1 MKIAFVIPW
10 YGDISGGAEHECKGT
25 AENMME
31 HCIDVEILTTCVKDF
46 LSDWNTNYYKEGI
59 YELNGVPIRRFE
71 VRKRN
76 TRLFDKINYK
86 LMHNQPITSEEEEN
100 FVREMVNSENLYQ
113 YIADNKSQYDFFIFI
128 PYMFGTTY
136 FGSKVCPEKSILIP
150 CLHDESYAYMDI
162 YKEMFETVRGLIFLS
177 EPEREL
183 TEKIFGL
190 KNKYVT
196 LGGGIDTEI
205 SFNPVRFREKYNI
218 VDQFILYAG
227 RRESGKNVPLLID
240 YFCKYKER
248 NDNSLKLVLIGSGD
262 VKIPKKYKNDIIDLG
277 FIPRQDK
284 YDACAAAMV
293 LCQPSVNESFSI
305 VIMESWICNTPVL
318 VHDNCAVTKDHCIRS
333 RGGLYFNV
341 YNEFE
346 ECIMLFARNTA
357 IHEKMGEFGR
367 QYVMENYHWD
377 VIVRRYVTT
386 LNEWRKNH
394 SD

>member
-1 MKIAFVIPW
+1 VKIAFVIPW
-10 YGDISGGAEHECKGT
+10 YGDIPGGAEHECKGT
-25 AENMME
+25 AENMMKRG
-31 HCIDVEILTTCVKDF
+31 IDVEILTTCIKDF
-46 LSDWNTNYYKEGI
+46 LSDWNTNYYKEGVN
-59 YELNGVPIRRFE
+59 ELNGVPIRRFE

-86 LMHNQPITSEEEEN
+86 LMHNQAITSEEEEQ
-100 FVREMVNSENLYQ
+100 FIREMVNSENLYQ

-177 EPEREL
+177 EPEKQL
-183 TEKIFGL
+183 TEKIYGP

-205 SFNPVRFREKYNI
+205 DFDPVRFRDKYNI
-218 VDQFILYAG
+218 MNQFMLYAG

-248 NDNSLKLVLIGSGD
+248 NNDDIKLVLIGSGD
-262 VKIPKKYKNDIIDLG
+262 VKIPKKYKNYIIDLG
-277 FIPRQDK
+277 FIPKQDK
-284 YDACAAAMV
+284 YDAYAGATV

-305 VIMESWICNTPVL
+305 VIMESWMCNTPVL
-318 VHDNCAVTKDHCIRS
+318 VHGDCAVTKYYCIRS
-333 RGGLYFNV
+333 RGGLYFND

-346 ECIMLFARNTA
+346 ECIMLFARDNA
-357 IHEKMGEFGR
+357 IREKMGKFGR
-367 QYVMENYHWD
+367 RYVMENYHWD

-386 LNEWRKNH
+386 LSEWRKNH

>member
-10 YGDISGGAEHECKGT
+10 YGDIPGGAEHECRGT
-25 AENMME
+25 AENMMKRGV
-31 HCIDVEILTTCVKDF
+31 DVEILTTCVKDF

-86 LMHNQPITSEEEEN
+86 LMQNQSITSDEEEQ
-100 FVREMVNSENLYQ
+100 FIREMINSENLYR
-113 YIADNKSQYDFFIFI
+113 YIADNKSQYDYFIFMS
-128 PYMFGTTY
+128 YMFGTTY

-150 CLHDESYAYMDI
+150 CLHDESYAYLNI

-177 EPEREL
+177 EPEKEF
-183 TEKIFGL
+183 TEKIYDL
-190 KNKYVT
+190 KNKHVT

-205 SFNPVRFREKYNI
+205 NFDQARFRDKYKLM
-218 VDQFILYAG
+218 DQFMLYAG

-240 YFCKYKER
+240 YFCRYKEG
-248 NDNSLKLVLIGSGD
+248 NDNGIKLVLIGRGD
-262 VKIPKKYKNDIIDLG
+262 VIIPEKYKNSIIDLG
-277 FIPRQDK
+277 FIPKQDK
-284 YDACAAAMV
+284 YDAYAAAMV

-318 VHDNCAVTKDHCIRS
+318 VHDNCAVTKDHCIKS
-333 RGGLYFNV
+333 NGGLYFKD
-341 YNEFE
+341 YDDFE
-346 ECIMLFARNTA
+346 ECMNFYVKHEHIC
-357 IHEKMGEFGR
+357 EKMGLMGK
-367 QYVMENYHWD
+367 QYVLENFHWD
-377 VIVRRYVTT
+377 VIINRYVAT
-386 LNEWRKNH
+386 LNEWGCDH